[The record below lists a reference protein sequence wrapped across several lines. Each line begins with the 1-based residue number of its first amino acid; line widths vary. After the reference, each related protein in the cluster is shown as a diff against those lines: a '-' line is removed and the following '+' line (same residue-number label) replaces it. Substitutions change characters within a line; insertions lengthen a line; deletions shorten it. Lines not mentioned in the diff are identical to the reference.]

1 MRPVTGCLAER
12 DVEFEPVAL
21 FDMMNAPV
29 ERQQELEAMVRPAPS
44 HIIW

>member
-1 MRPVTGCLAER
+1 MRPVSGCLAAR
-12 DVEFEPVAL
+12 NFEFEPVAL
-21 FDMMNAPV
+21 FEMMDAPV